1 MRVFGEDVLAFPCG
15 GRRVVI
21 ADLTQLGPMKA
32 IQPPWPAVHRPP
44 IAPAR
49 FNGGLAEM
57 TWQDDVPAL
66 QRKSGRWRT
75 LRKRHAPGHT
85 CVACRPSRKA
95 S

>member
-15 GRRVVI
+15 GVVI

-57 TWQDDVPAL
+57 TCKTTCPRCSENPDDGGHCANGTHQDTPA
-66 QRKSGRWRT
+66 
-75 LRKRHAPGHT
+75 
-85 CVACRPSRKA
+85 
-95 S
+95 